1 MNNRIIR
8 INELLKEELSKI
20 IEEEIDLE
28 SGTLITIIR
37 VDASKDL
44 RYARVLIGILPD
56 SRSGSSFRALTKQI
70 YKIQQLLNAKLS
82 MKPVP
87 RIKFDL
93 DTGGKRYTEIENI
106 IQKIEKEDNPKK

>member
-8 INELLKEELSKI
+8 INELLKEELGKI
-20 IEEEIDLE
+20 IEGEIDLE
-28 SGTLITIIR
+28 SGSLITIIR

-56 SRSGSSFRALTKQI
+56 SKSGSGFKLLTKQI
-70 YKIQQLLNAKLS
+70 YKIQRILNQKLN

-93 DTGGKRYTEIENI
+93 DVGGKRYTEIEKI
-106 IQKIEKEDNPKK
+106 IQKLEKEDNQIK

>member
-1 MNNRIIR
+1 MKNRIIR

-28 SGTLITIIR
+28 SGVLITIIR

-44 RYARVLIGILPD
+44 RYARVLISILPD
-56 SRSGSSFRALTKQI
+56 SKSGSSFRILTKQV
-70 YKIQQLLNAKLS
+70 YKIQQILNQKLS

-87 RIKFDL
+87 KIKFDL
-93 DTGGKRYTEIENI
+93 DIGGKRYTEIEKI
-106 IQKIEKEDNPKK
+106 IQNIEKEDSKQK

>member
-1 MNNRIIR
+1 MKNRITR

-20 IEEEIDLE
+20 VEEEIDLE
-28 SGTLITIIR
+28 SGTLITIIK

-44 RYARVLIGILPD
+44 RYARVLIGVLPD
-56 SRSGSSFRALTKQI
+56 SKSGSSFRMLTKQI
-70 YKIQQLLNAKLS
+70 YKIQQILNQKLD

-93 DTGGKRYTEIENI
+93 DIGGKRYTEIEKI
-106 IQKIEKEDNPKK
+106 IQKIEKEDN